1 MIKNTQQQNIYFF
14 LKKVI
19 MVAWGFVFQ
28 NRINDVALF
37 ITSKYDMM
45 KWGKEKI

>member
-1 MIKNTQQQNIYFF
+1 MIKNTQQQNIYIFF
-14 LKKVI
+14 KKVI